1 MISAKKDFFLASLIG
16 FLAGWLVLPT
26 AANVVSG
33 FKITPLV
40 AAASVTGFTVLAPAL
55 LAFIYFLARF
65 WPVLRQFGKFC
76 AVGTLNSTLGFF
88 VINSLISFTG
98 ITRGIYYSV
107 FVGTAFLVS
116 TTNSYFW
123 NKFWSFQSKT
133 AVNPSE
139 YSGFL
144 LASLV
149 GFFINTG
156 VASFLNNVI
165 GPLGGIKPVIWANLS
180 ALTAVAFS
188 FLWNFTSYRLIIFKK
203 K

>member
-1 MISAKKDFFLASLIG
+1 MTSLKKDFLLAGLIG

-26 AANVVSG
+26 FSNIIKG
-33 FKITPLV
+33 FVITPAVV
-40 AAASVTGFTVLAPAL
+40 AISVVGFTFLAPLL

-65 WPVLRQFGKFC
+65 WPVLRSFGKFC

-98 ITRGIYYSV
+98 ITRGIYYTL

-139 YSGFL
+139 FSGFL

-156 VASFLNNVI
+156 VASFLNNFI
-165 GPLGGIKPVIWANLS
+165 GPLWGIRPTLWANLS
-180 ALTAVAFS
+180 ALVAVAFS

>member
-1 MISAKKDFFLASLIG
+1 MTSTKKDFLLAGLIG

-26 AANVVSG
+26 AANVVNG
-33 FKITPLV
+33 FRITPL
-40 AAASVTGFTVLAPAL
+40 AALVSVVSFTVLAPLL
-55 LAFIYFLARF
+55 LAFIYYVARF
-65 WPVLRQFGKFC
+65 WPVLRSFGKFC

-98 ITRGIYYSV
+98 ITRGIYYTL

-139 YSGFL
+139 FSGFL

-156 VASFLNNVI
+156 VASFLNNFI
-165 GPLGGIKPVIWANLS
+165 GPLGGIRPTLWANLS
-180 ALTAVAFS
+180 ALAAVAFS